1 MQTYIVDLRLTREQV
16 LRLYE
21 GSANAVV
28 ARDRAGLTVRF
39 PLNALRRFVDGQG
52 INGSF
57 QLAVDGRHRLLGVE
71 RLSKP
76 RAGA

>member
-1 MQTYIVDLRLTREQV
+1 MRNYIVDLRLTREQV

-39 PLNALRRFVDGQG
+39 PLHALRRFVDAQG

-57 QLAVDGRHRLLGVE
+57 ELAVDGQHRLLGIE
-71 RLSKP
+71 RLSNP
-76 RAGA
+76 GAGA